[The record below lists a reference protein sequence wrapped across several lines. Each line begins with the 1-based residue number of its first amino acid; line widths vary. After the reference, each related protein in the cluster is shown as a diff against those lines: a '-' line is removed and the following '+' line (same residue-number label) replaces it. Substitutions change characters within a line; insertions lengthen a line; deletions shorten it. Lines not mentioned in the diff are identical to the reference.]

1 MYRNSILLMF
11 ALAVALVANVTS
23 PMNADVLAAGH
34 NSGAS
39 AIEAQDNTS
48 RVGLVVAY
56 KTGQSITIMD
66 RDGNQLTFTLA
77 ADLKIVP
84 ANRVG
89 MLHPG
94 AYVTI
99 IAPNNVPNGKQI
111 AVGIVIHP
119 GIPEGFP
126 LPTQTTTP
134 APTDT
139 LVTTATSVETPTS
152 AETATST
159 ETIAVTDTPTATP
172 EVVGTITETPT
183 AGVTSVGTFTK
194 DQIATILDAIGSFL
208 RQLLSRRNGSS

>member
-39 AIEAQDNTS
+39 ASEAQDNTS

-56 KTGQSITIMD
+56 TVEQSITIMD
-66 RDGNQLTFTLA
+66 RDGNQFTFTLA
-77 ADLKIVP
+77 PAPDLKIVP
-84 ANRVG
+84 ANRAG
-89 MLHPG
+89 MLRPG

-208 RQLLSRRNGSS
+208 RQLLSRGNG